1 MFCEFCGDG
10 GKCAVCGHDQ
20 DAAEELRRLDGSL
33 GLDAEAGAADA
44 VHEFAESIETD
55 VRYALGQIRGFRRED
70 GMRTAMDRISRALDA
85 LESVEERIAAVTC
98 EDAAVCPNFTR
109 WRDE

>member
-10 GKCAVCGHDQ
+10 GRCAVCGYDQ

-55 VRYALGQIRGFRRED
+55 VRYAMTQLLGGLSGSSSAD
-70 GMRTAMDRISRALDA
+70 SDRMQRALDA
-85 LESVEERIAAVTC
+85 LERVEGRIAGVTC
-98 EDAAVCPNFTR
+98 EGAGV
-109 WRDE
+109 